1 MTIYLGTKSH
11 LLRTGAF
18 FLFLLGALGFAHSAL
33 AQTTG
38 VVRGYVF
45 EKSTQLPLE
54 QAVVKTTPNA
64 GTTLTNKDGYFQLN
78 QLPYGD
84 YTLEVSMIGYQKIT
98 RKVTIRAGKVPS
110 ETFYLNEE
118 STVLQDANVTA
129 KRQESQGK
137 VLTGQINLSAKS
149 IQTFSIGGEPDLVR
163 AVQVLPGVVSTGD
176 QGGQLYIRGGAPIQ
190 NLVKLDGMILYNPFH
205 SIGFFSV
212 FETDILRSADIY
224 TAGFNAQYGG
234 RNSSVMDIK
243 TRLGNRQRVAG
254 KVSSSTYM
262 SRALLEVPIG
272 KKVDGLAPSSL
283 LITAKK
289 SYLDQTAGLFYPYV
303 KTEFG
308 GLPFTFTDL
317 YGKYGFQAKNGSS
330 ANFFGF
336 QFQDGTQLAADK
348 AIGWTATGYGA
359 DLTIIPP
366 SSATVIKAHFAQ
378 SDYAITSTEI
388 AGRPR
393 ESSIDGFNAGLD
405 FTYFMRKYDQLT
417 YGLEF
422 IGYSTRYQF
431 TNGVGRILRQ
441 DDNSTEVAGY
451 IQYRY
456 QSGRW
461 LVEPGFRVH
470 NYGALGI
477 VRAEPRF
484 GLKYNA
490 TEYLRIKASG
500 GMYSQNLV
508 AANSDRDVV
517 NLFYGFLSGAGDLPS
532 MFDGQPVLSKLQTAT
547 HAVLGTEWNLTPRW
561 SLEVEGYLKQFHR
574 ITNINRFKLYDDSD
588 AYQDKPEILRKDFM
602 VEKGNAMGLDF
613 LVKYEDPHWYFWGTY
628 SLGRVRRFDGQQWY
642 APHFDRRHN
651 ANAVVAYKWGE
662 GKEMPWEFNLRWNL
676 GTGFPFTPIRGYFQN
691 QPFTTPAGTPDLA
704 YDYAREN
711 GQLGILYG
719 DLNSARLPVYH
730 RLDATLKRVWKSGKF
745 NRLEASLAATN
756 VYNRANIF
764 YYDAVKRKR
773 VNQLPVMPTVMLS
786 YAF

>member
-1 MTIYLGTKSH
+1 MKLNVRIPAGRLVAFAFGFWA
-11 LLRTGAF
+11 LLA
-18 FLFLLGALGFAHSAL
+18 SAPVA

-54 QAVVKTTPNA
+54 GVSVNVLPK
-64 GTTLTNKDGYFQLN
+64 GGLVSTNKEGYFQVN
-78 QLPYGD
+78 QLPFGD
-84 YTLEVSMIGYQKIT
+84 YTLEVQLFGYRKAA
-98 RKVTIRAGKVPS
+98 RKVVLRAGKVPS
-110 ETFYLNEE
+110 ETFYLDEE
-118 STVLQDANVTA
+118 YTVLKDANVTA

-137 VLTGQINLSAKS
+137 VMTAQINLSAKN

-163 AVQVLPGVVSTGD
+163 AIQVLPGVVSTGD

-212 FETDILRSADIY
+212 FETDILKSADIY

-262 SRALLEVPIG
+262 SRALVEVPIG
-272 KKVDGLAPSSL
+272 KKVDGIAPSSL
-283 LITAKK
+283 LLTAKK
-289 SYLDQTAGLFYPYV
+289 SYLDQTAGVLYPYV

-308 GLPFTFTDL
+308 GLPFTFTDV
-317 YGKYGFQAKNGSS
+317 YGKYGFQGRNGSN
-330 ANFFGF
+330 ANVFGF
-336 QFQDGTQLAADK
+336 RFEDGTQLAVDK
-348 AIGWTATGYGA
+348 AIGWVATGYGA
-359 DLTIIPP
+359 DMTIVPP
-366 SSATVIKAHFAQ
+366 SSSTIIKAHFAQ
-378 SDYAITSTEI
+378 SDYSISSTEI

-393 ESSIDGFNAGLD
+393 ESSIDGFNGGLD

-417 YGLEF
+417 YGLEM
-422 IGYSTRYQF
+422 IGYNTKYRF
-431 TNGVGRILRQ
+431 TNGVGRILQ
-441 DDNSTEVAGY
+441 QNDNTTEVAGY
-451 IQYRY
+451 LQYRY
-456 QSGRW
+456 QTGRW
-461 LVEPGFRVH
+461 LVEPGFRLH

-477 VRAEPRF
+477 VRPEPRL

-500 GMYSQNLV
+500 GRYSQNLV

-517 NLFYGFLSGAGDLPS
+517 NLFYGFLSGSGDVPS
-532 MFDGQPVLSKLQTAT
+532 VFDGAPVTSKLQTAT

-561 SLEVEGYLKQFHR
+561 TLEVEGYLKAFHL

-588 AYQDKPEILRKDFM
+588 AYSDKPEILRKDFM
-602 VEKGNAMGLDF
+602 VERGNAMGLDF

-628 SLGRVRRFDGQQWY
+628 SLGRVRRFDGTQWY

-691 QPFTTPAGTPDLA
+691 QPFVTPNGAADLS

-719 DLNSARLPVYH
+719 DLNSARLPIYH
-730 RLDATLKRVWKSGKF
+730 RLDATLKRVWKSGKN
-745 NRLEASLAATN
+745 NRFEAALAATN
-756 VYNRANIF
+756 VYNRGNIF

-773 VNQLPVMPTVMLS
+773 VNQLPIMPTLMLS